1 MQSNKLLIAAAAA
14 FALGGVA
21 TAGTSADT
29 YSVVVKYGDLNLESA
44 AGIKSLHKRIRNAAQ
59 SVCSTLDTRIL
70 GLRDDFQE
78 CVDKAVADG
87 IAAVG
92 NPNLTSYH
100 ARGKR
105 PAFASNRS

>member
-1 MQSNKLLIAAAAA
+1 MKSNKLLIVAAAA

-21 TAGTSADT
+21 TAGTGDDT
-29 YSVVVKYGDLNLESA
+29 NSVVVRYGDLNLESA

-59 SVCSTLDTRIL
+59 SVCSQLNTRIL
-70 GLRDDFQE
+70 GLRDDYKQ

-92 NPNLTSYH
+92 NANLKS
-100 ARGKR
+100 
-105 PAFASNRS
+105 